1 MGTRYVQDRR
11 LHYGYKYCGDQI
23 ILTPEAPVPPGRTN
37 QAFVFQ
43 KTGRLAG
50 RALLNV
56 KDRLSQVLELPH
68 TLLCIS
74 MQRLL
79 LGRSGLPSAVST
91 FGGAF
96 PFTRTIEAVSF
107 ALGDDREASP
117 STLDVD

>member
-1 MGTRYVQDRR
+1 MRYVQDGR
-11 LHYGYKYCGDQI
+11 LHYSHNYCGDEI
-23 ILTPEAPVPPGRTN
+23 VLTPEAPVPPGRTN

-56 KDRLSQVLELPH
+56 KGRLSQALELPH
-68 TLLCIS
+68 TLLRIS